1 MTSPEVKAPL
11 AKLLSIVD
19 WQDLEN
25 RLIRG
30 YLDGSE
36 FIRYTATV
44 NSLQRGI
51 LLVALDAFLNH
62 KAIVFEGAVHPP
74 SRQSRWEQAA
84 PPLTRLIEIAP
95 GRSTTIYHQAL
106 LFLRDK
112 DDRRFLLLIDGKE
125 RDEVVTVLSRPGEM
139 ADFYQ
144 EWERFALQH
153 AYLRGQRFY
162 PSGELVQVEPA
173 IRFKDVRLSNLARKQ
188 IERLVLGFP
197 RQFERFRA
205 CGLSA
210 KRGILLEG
218 PPGTGKTLLCRA
230 LCHEVEATFIWLTAR
245 HAQGDAEVFA
255 QVWDLARH
263 LAPVVILL
271 EDIDLYGGS
280 RESGGSM
287 SLLGE
292 LMNQMDGAEAND
304 GILTIATTNRLDVV
318 ENALRNRPGR
328 FDRVIH
334 VGELQDQD
342 RTALVTRYLTEPRFC
357 IAAPEVL
364 LAETQGFSGAQIMEL
379 VKTLIELVDDDRTSP
394 SPEPSMITEDLV
406 QRALTEMR
414 GQAREPRIGFATPR
428 S

>member
-1 MTSPEVKAPL
+1 MTSPEAKTTV

-19 WQDLEN
+19 CSDLES
-25 RLIRG
+25 RLIRL

-36 FIRYTATV
+36 FTRSTAIV
-44 NSLQRGI
+44 KCPKRGI
-51 LLVALDAFLNH
+51 LLVALDAFLSH
-62 KAIVFEGAVHPP
+62 KAITLDGSLYPP
-74 SRQSRWEQAA
+74 SLQEYGEQSA

-95 GRSTTIYHQAL
+95 GRSVAVYYQAL
-106 LFLRDK
+106 LFLRGENAC
-112 DDRRFLLLIDGKE
+112 RFLLLIDGK
-125 RDEVVTVLSRPGEM
+125 DESVTVLSRPGEM
-139 ADFYQ
+139 GDFYQ
-144 EWERFALQH
+144 QWERFALQH

-162 PSGELVQVEPA
+162 ASGELVRDEPA
-173 IRFKDVRLSNLARKQ
+173 IRFEDVRLSETARRQ

-230 LCHEVEATFIWLTAR
+230 LCHEVEATFIWQTAR
-245 HAQGDAEVFA
+245 HAQGDADVFA
-255 QVWDLARH
+255 LVWDLARH

-271 EDIDLYGGS
+271 EDIDLYGSS
-280 RESGGSM
+280 REISGHGNV
-287 SLLGE
+287 LGE

-304 GILTIATTNRLDVV
+304 GILSIATTNHLDVV

-334 VGELQDQD
+334 LGELQDKD
-342 RTALVTRYLTEPRFC
+342 RTALVARYLVEPRFRF
-357 IAAPEVL
+357 AAPEVL

-379 VKTLIELVDDDRTSP
+379 VKTLIELADDDRTSP
-394 SPEPSMITEDLV
+394 GLEPSLITEDMV
-406 QRALTEMR
+406 QLALKEMR
-414 GQAREPRIGFATPR
+414 GKAREPKIGFAIAR

>member
-1 MTSPEVKAPL
+1 MTSPDVKAPL

-19 WQDLEN
+19 CQDLEN

-30 YLDGSE
+30 FLEGDE
-36 FIRYTATV
+36 FRRSTAIV
-44 NSLQRGI
+44 NPLQRGI

-62 KAIVFEGAVHPP
+62 KEIVLEGAVHPP
-74 SRQSRWEQAA
+74 SLQSRWEQAA

-95 GRSTTIYHQAL
+95 GRSTTIFHQAL

-112 DDRRFLLLIDGKE
+112 EDRRFLLLIDNKE
-125 RDEVVTVLSRPGEM
+125 EAVTVLSRPGEM
-139 ADFYQ
+139 ADFHQ
-144 EWERFALQH
+144 QWERFAYQH

-162 PSGELVQVEPA
+162 ASGELVRDEP
-173 IRFKDVRLSNLARKQ
+173 IRFEDVRLSDVARRQ

-197 RQFERFRA
+197 RHFERFRN
-205 CGLSA
+205 CGISA

-230 LCHEVEATFIWLTAR
+230 LCHEVKATFIWLTAR

-255 QVWDLARH
+255 LVWDLARH

-271 EDIDLYGGS
+271 EDIDLYGSSREMGGS
-280 RESGGSM
+280 RNV
-287 SLLGE
+287 LGE

-304 GILTIATTNRLDVV
+304 GILTIATTNRLNVV
-318 ENALRNRPGR
+318 EDALRNRPGR

-334 VGELQDQD
+334 IGELKDQD
-342 RTALVTRYLTEPRFC
+342 RSAMVGRYLAEPRFR
-357 IAAPEVL
+357 IAAPEAL
-364 LAETQGFSGAQIMEL
+364 LAGTRGFSGAQIMEL
-379 VKTLIELVDDDRTSP
+379 VKTLIELVDDDRP
-394 SPEPSMITEDLV
+394 SPDLEPSLITEDMV

-414 GQAREPRIGFATPR
+414 GLAREPKIGFATGR
-428 S
+428 N